1 MKRVDYLNR
10 IPISFEAHVTN
21 VAFSAKHDLNYTDSN
36 AGQSQSG
43 VRISSTYQN

>member
-1 MKRVDYLNR
+1 MKRADYPNR

-21 VAFSAKHDLNYTDSN
+21 VGSSVKHDLNYTDPN
-36 AGQSQSG
+36 VGQSQSG